1 MHISNFWNIVPVWSS
16 KSSCPQH
23 VFDCLQLLRLRLPFI
38 YPTSKDKFDIGVQHY
53 MLRYEN
59 DSRLP
64 KNISRWTV
72 DCSISFGVWHTVPY
86 ITTVKEK
93 RLTNNSC
100 YWITWKK
107 KFLVVWSDTKQVQAI
122 RFAKTCARTKFG
134 DINIPNSIF
143 FDGIALHMYLQ
154 LETLLVVLINKKD
167 SGNRRS
173 PSSELLFLHVGRIIS
188 SCVTIVLPSEEI
200 NIEK

>member
-93 RLTNNSC
+93 SLTNNSC

-107 KFLVVWSDTKQVQAI
+107 NSWLYDQIQNRFKPFGLPKLVREQNLAISIYQIQV
-122 RFAKTCARTKFG
+122 
-134 DINIPNSIF
+134 F

-154 LETLLVVLINKKD
+154 LETLLVVLINKK
-167 SGNRRS
+167 RFWKQKK
-173 PSSELLFLHVGRIIS
+173 PQ
-188 SCVTIVLPSEEI
+188 
-200 NIEK
+200 

>member
-23 VFDCLQLLRLRLPFI
+23 VFDCLQLLRLRLPCI

-93 RLTNNSC
+93 SLTNNSC

-107 KFLVVWSDTKQVQAI
+107 KILGCMI
-122 RFAKTCARTKFG
+122 RYKTGSSHSVCQNLCANKIWRYQYTKFNFLWWHSFAHVFA
-134 DINIPNSIF
+134 I
-143 FDGIALHMYLQ
+143 
-154 LETLLVVLINKKD
+154 
-167 SGNRRS
+167 GN
-173 PSSELLFLHVGRIIS
+173 FAGR
-188 SCVTIVLPSEEI
+188 L
-200 NIEK
+200 N

>member
-1 MHISNFWNIVPVWSS
+1 MSLIVCSYM
-16 KSSCPQH
+16 
-23 VFDCLQLLRLRLPFI
+23 RLPFI

-107 KFLVVWSDTKQVQAI
+107 KFLVVWSGTKQVQAI

-134 DINIPNSIF
+134 DINIPNSSFLWWHSFAHVFAI
-143 FDGIALHMYLQ
+143 
-154 LETLLVVLINKKD
+154 
-167 SGNRRS
+167 GN
-173 PSSELLFLHVGRIIS
+173 FAGR
-188 SCVTIVLPSEEI
+188 L
-200 NIEK
+200 N